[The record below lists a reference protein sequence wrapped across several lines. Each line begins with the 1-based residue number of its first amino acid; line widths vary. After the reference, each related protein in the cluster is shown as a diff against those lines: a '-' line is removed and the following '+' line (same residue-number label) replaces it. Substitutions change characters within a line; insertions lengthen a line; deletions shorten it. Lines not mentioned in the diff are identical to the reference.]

1 MVIGYQKGL
10 DVMQT
15 ITRKHPNVH
24 PLLDVID
31 QVYALTSDHDSATI
45 RLINPMYDKSF
56 KVLFDVFA
64 IFGIE
69 RYAVDLT
76 DIHYE
81 PLECSGDEKNL
92 ILAFSGGKDS
102 IASAIKYKNDG
113 YNVHLYHLKH
123 INRSLSDEFIMA
135 QESAKL
141 LGMPLYVDE
150 ITLSG
155 NNIWM
160 EHPMKNMIIANGALS
175 YGVREGIGTRVAF
188 GNYTTSLLEDNVF
201 ERCAGDCMDMWDA
214 YDDIIQRIIPDFKI
228 MANLKNMGETLEIIS
243 EHDDLLASSIS
254 CLCRH
259 SLRPFRN
266 NWVKEKFGV
275 NLSKNRCGSCYKCC
289 VEYIYLADHD
299 KIEFNEAYYKYCL
312 EKLYLVTR
320 AENTGIFSIE
330 YLWDAYMF
338 YPMGESKLK
347 TIRSANMLLGGI
359 KWDE

>member
-1 MVIGYQKGL
+1 
-10 DVMQT
+10 MQS
-15 ITRKHPNVH
+15 ITRKQPNVH
-24 PLLDVID
+24 PLLDAID
-31 QVYALTSDHDSATI
+31 RLYTLTSDHDDATI
-45 RLINPMYDKSF
+45 RLINPMYDNSF
-56 KVLFDVFA
+56 KGLLD
-64 IFGIE
+64 IFSLYGLE
-69 RYAVDLT
+69 RYAVDYS
-76 DIHYE
+76 DIPYS
-81 PLECSGDEKNL
+81 PISFKGKEKDI

-102 IASAIKYKNDG
+102 IASAIKYKNEG
-113 YNVHLYHLKH
+113 YNVFLYHLKH

-141 LGMPLYVDE
+141 LDMPLYIDE
-150 ITLSG
+150 VSMSG

-160 EHPMKNMIIANGALS
+160 EHPMKNMIIANGAIS
-175 YGVREGIGTRVAF
+175 YGVREGIGTNVAF

-214 YDDIIQRIIPDFKI
+214 YNDIIQRIIPNFKI
-228 MANLKNMGETLEIIS
+228 MANLKNMGETLDIIS
-243 EHDDLLASSIS
+243 DHADLLESSLS

-275 NLSKNRCGSCYKCC
+275 SLSKNRCGSCYKCC

-299 KIEFNEAYYKYCL
+299 KIEYSEAYYKYCL

-338 YPMGESKLK
+338 YPMRESKFK
-347 TIRSANMLLGGI
+347 GIRGAYMLLGGI
-359 KWDE
+359 KWNEE